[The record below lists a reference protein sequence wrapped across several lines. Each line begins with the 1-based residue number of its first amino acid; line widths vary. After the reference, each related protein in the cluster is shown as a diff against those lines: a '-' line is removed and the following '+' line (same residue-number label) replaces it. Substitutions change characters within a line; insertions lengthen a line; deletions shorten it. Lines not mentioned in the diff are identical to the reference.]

1 MFVPVEHSLDPALML
16 PTHRPSRAVF
26 PMSVPDHM
34 YFHRARNAIYHLFRS
49 LRLAPGATVLV
60 PDYHNGNEVQA
71 IRAAGVTVR
80 FYRVG
85 RNLEIDLEHLTT
97 LARTT
102 DARVLFAIHYFG
114 WPQPVKELLA
124 LCETHGMI
132 LVEDCALSL
141 LSETLSRPLGSFGR
155 YATFCLYKTLPVP
168 NGGVLV
174 ANDGGLHGLDDLE
187 LEPCRVA
194 TRAGRTIELMLEWL
208 RGRAY
213 APGVAA
219 FAVKRVAGR
228 AMVGLGVPRVPFGDI
243 GFDLDSVNF
252 DVAPL
257 SRKLLGRFDYG
268 EIRRRRRCNYQL
280 LRDQLQARAAVLP
293 PELEAGTCPLIFPL
307 LVPDKPRASRALQAE
322 GISAMEFWNGGDPD
336 TCRPEHAD
344 AWYLREH
351 LVELPI
357 HQDIT
362 PGQVDFMAR
371 RVLALGLHF

>member
-49 LRLAPGATVLV
+49 LRLAPGETVLV

-141 LSETLSRPLGSFGR
+141 LSETLGRPLGSFGR

-174 ANDGGLHGLDDLE
+174 ANDGGLERPGRSRAGT
-187 LEPCRVA
+187 RVVSPPA
-194 TRAGRTIELMLEWL
+194 AGRTIELMLEWL

-213 APGVAA
+213 APGLAA
-219 FAVKRVAGR
+219 FAVKRAAGR
-228 AMVGLGVPRVPFGDI
+228 AMIGLRG
-243 GFDLDSVNF
+243 
-252 DVAPL
+252 A
-257 SRKLLGRFDYG
+257 
-268 EIRRRRRCNYQL
+268 
-280 LRDQLQARAAVLP
+280 ARAVRGHWLRSRQREFRRGP
-293 PELEAGTCPLIFPL
+293 P
-307 LVPDKPRASRALQAE
+307 
-322 GISAMEFWNGGDPD
+322 
-336 TCRPEHAD
+336 
-344 AWYLREH
+344 
-351 LVELPI
+351 
-357 HQDIT
+357 
-362 PGQVDFMAR
+362 
-371 RVLALGLHF
+371 LA